1 LKAPATS
8 VKLETKKIP
17 WAGKHQISIVYGT
30 SPRVG
35 ATSPTALVIAHGV
48 GKSMSS
54 RFITFFHVEMARRGF
69 LTVKFNFPYMEP
81 RWRLS
86 RTPDPKQVLVGCYRR
101 VLDEVKSRHNPE
113 KLIIGGLSMGA
124 AVASH
129 VAADK
134 PERSDLDGLF
144 YFGYPIHLPGRP
156 EELGVKHLLQISIP
170 MLFISGTRDPN
181 AQTEQLKD
189 LISKLGPKARLRFV
203 EGGDRSFDTHM
214 GRVIYPKTLDG
225 TATVLE
231 NWVKTEVNH

>member
-8 VKLETKKIP
+8 AKLETKKIP

-156 EELGVKHLLQISIP
+156 EELGVKHLSHIPKP
-170 MLFISGTRDPN
+170 MLFISGTRDPY
-181 AQTEQLKD
+181 ARPEQLKD
-189 LISKLGPKARLRFV
+189 LVSKLGPRAKLHMV
-203 EGGDRSFDTHM
+203 EGGDHSLNARK
-214 GRVIYPKTLDG
+214 GRVIYIKTLDR
-225 TATVLE
+225 TASVLE
-231 NWVKTEVNH
+231 DWVKTQVD